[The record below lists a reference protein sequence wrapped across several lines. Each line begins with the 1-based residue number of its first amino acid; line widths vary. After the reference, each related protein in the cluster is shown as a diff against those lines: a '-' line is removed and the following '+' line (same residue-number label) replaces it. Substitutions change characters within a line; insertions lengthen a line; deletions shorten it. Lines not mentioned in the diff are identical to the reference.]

1 MAIQS
6 RYDVVIVGA
15 RCAGATLATFL
26 ARAGAAVLLLDKDP
40 HSTDQILSTHTI
52 HPPGL
57 DVLDQVG
64 VGNAVR
70 AVAPPTHLVRLRKN
84 DAFVDI
90 EFPGDRAEYCPRRAR
105 LDGLLQDA
113 AASAGVEVVDR
124 MRVGSLVRD
133 GDRVVGVRATGSA
146 GQEHVFRAGLV
157 VGADGR
163 HSTVARQVEA
173 EEYLAYD
180 APRAM
185 FWGYWNAPAFWRTDP
200 AYPFG
205 MYVANTDGHIRVIFQ
220 TDHDQLLVGSLPP
233 VEQALA
239 WRTDPE
245 AALISDLAS
254 DSTTGPLVA
263 GSAPDGPVR
272 GTVKERYFFR
282 RGAGN
287 GWTLVGDAGH
297 HKEFVIGDGITEAL
311 LQARSLASAIER
323 GTDAALYRW
332 WRARDVDALPFF
344 FLGQDE
350 GALGPPMELQQVV
363 FSHVAK
369 TPALRARMAATM
381 EHQLSP
387 TDTFPV
393 RQVLWWTL
401 GAALRGSLGVVPQ
414 FLAMGRRG
422 SAVNRELRL
431 RRRLLAEAEARQV
444 PAAPREMSVES
455 GVSPRAAPFRKER
468 T

>member
-1 MAIQS
+1 MTTES
-6 RYDVVIVGA
+6 RHDVVIVGA

-26 ARAGAAVLLLDKDP
+26 ARAGASVLLLDKDRLP
-40 HSTDQILSTHTI
+40 SDQILSTHTI

-57 DVLDQVG
+57 DVLDEVG
-64 VGNAVR
+64 VVDAVR
-70 AVAPPTHLVRLRKN
+70 AVAPPTHIVRLRKN
-84 DAFVDI
+84 EAFVDI
-90 EFPGDRAEYCPRRAR
+90 EFPGSRAEYCPRRAR

-113 AASAGVEVVDR
+113 AASAGVEILDR
-124 MRVGSLVRD
+124 TRVSSLVRD

-146 GQEHVFRAGLV
+146 GQEHVFRASLV

-220 TDHDQLLVGSLPP
+220 TDHDQLLIGSLPP
-233 VEQALA
+233 VEQAMA
-239 WRTDPE
+239 WRSDPE
-245 AALISDLAS
+245 AALIADLAS
-254 DSTTGPLVA
+254 DSTTGPLIA

-311 LQARSLASAIER
+311 LQARSLAF
-323 GTDAALYRW
+323 GD
-332 WRARDVDALPFF
+332 RARNRRGAVSVVAGSGRRGAAVLFPGAGRRGAGASDGASAGRLFACGEDARAS
-344 FLGQDE
+344 
-350 GALGPPMELQQVV
+350 GAHGGDDR
-363 FSHVAK
+363 A
-369 TPALRARMAATM
+369 PALA
-381 EHQLSP
+381 H
-387 TDTFPV
+387 DTFPV

-401 GAALRGSLGVVPQ
+401 GAAFRGSLRRCTTVLRDGQTGVC
-414 FLAMGRRG
+414 GR
-422 SAVNRELRL
+422 
-431 RRRLLAEAEARQV
+431 
-444 PAAPREMSVES
+444 
-455 GVSPRAAPFRKER
+455 PRAPSAPTTSR
-468 T
+468 